1 MFYSTVLCKSNVNE
15 FHQIS
20 LFVLTK
26 FRWDFA
32 ENLKTSNVCQ
42 NKNSQKFNV
51 WKWNFGEAKFR
62 ESKISQSLGRN
73 QNENSTKK
81 NLKQRLLTNLLSV
94 SGDLVTLGLFSIC
107 YDRCDHRDY
116 CRESWAILTTAS
128 FQMIATRSLH
138 DFQMMATRTKPNSD
152 TYYLFLSKHLWQ
164 FNVNQMHKIL
174 ILIPFQDYQFYTC
187 KILLTLCLGFN
198 YYDTILSVQW
208 FVFYSLALRG
218 VLVDREFQR
227 QNLWKG
233 LEREWHRKLEDM

>member
-1 MFYSTVLCKSNVNE
+1 MEV
-15 FHQIS
+15 
-20 LFVLTK
+20 K
-26 FRWDFA
+26 FRRSEISWKQNFA
-32 ENLKTSNVCQ
+32 VTWQKSKRKFHGKKFETTSS
-42 NKNSQKFNV
+42 NKPLICIRWLSR
-51 WKWNFGEAKFR
+51 FR
-62 ESKISQSLGRN
+62 
-73 QNENSTKK
+73 
-81 NLKQRLLTNLLSV
+81 
-94 SGDLVTLGLFSIC
+94 LVSIC
-107 YDRCDHRDY
+107 YDRCDHWDY

-128 FQMIATRSLH
+128 FQMIAMMAT
-138 DFQMMATRTKPNSD
+138 MATRTKPNSD

-198 YYDTILSVQW
+198 YYDTILSVQR

>member
-1 MFYSTVLCKSNVNE
+1 MEV
-15 FHQIS
+15 
-20 LFVLTK
+20 K
-26 FRWDFA
+26 FRRSEISWKQNFA
-32 ENLKTSNVCQ
+32 VTWQKSKRKFHEKKFETTSS
-42 NKNSQKFNV
+42 NKPLICIRWLSH
-51 WKWNFGEAKFR
+51 FR
-62 ESKISQSLGRN
+62 
-73 QNENSTKK
+73 
-81 NLKQRLLTNLLSV
+81 
-94 SGDLVTLGLFSIC
+94 LVSIC